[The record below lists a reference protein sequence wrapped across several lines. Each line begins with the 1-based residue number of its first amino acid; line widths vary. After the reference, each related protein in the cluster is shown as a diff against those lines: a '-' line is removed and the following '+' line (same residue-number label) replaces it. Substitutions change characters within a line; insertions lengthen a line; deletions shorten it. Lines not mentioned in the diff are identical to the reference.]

1 MVKNLPA
8 SAGDSGSIP
17 GLGRSPGERN
27 GNHSSALAWE
37 IPLTEEPGG
46 LQSMGSESDTTSQL
60 NNKNR
65 EKQIKTLKRFLKYL
79 PIWQILKV

>member
-1 MVKNLPA
+1 MPWRKKRQPTPV
-8 SAGDSGSIP
+8 SV
-17 GLGRSPGERN
+17 
-27 GNHSSALAWE
+27 LAWE

-46 LQSMGSESDTTSQL
+46 LQSMGSESDMTSQL

-79 PIWQILKV
+79 SFWQIFKSLISSVNKSVEK

>member
-1 MVKNLPA
+1 MQETQMPWRKKWQP
-8 SAGDSGSIP
+8 IP
-17 GLGRSPGERN
+17 VSV
-27 GNHSSALAWE
+27 LAWE

-79 PIWQILKV
+79 SFWQIFKSLISSVNKSVEK